1 MAKTATAPT
10 AEKLPMIASQ
20 ATVNQTLNIDP
31 HANTWSD
38 LEKVKVKPLNL
49 DVEYWR
55 PEVEGES
62 KTLVFMELREGDSIP
77 DFNDPENVVEKD
89 CAYLVEKQGDSLQV
103 IRTGS
108 RRLVTA
114 SRNFMIGDVYQ
125 ITFMGKR
132 KNRTNNN
139 LSNFFAI
146 QAVSLG

>member
-1 MAKTATAPT
+1 M
-10 AEKLPMIASQ
+10 
-20 ATVNQTLNIDP
+20 
-31 HANTWSD
+31 
-38 LEKVKVKPLNL
+38 
-49 DVEYWR
+49 
-55 PEVEGES
+55 
-62 KTLVFMELREGDSIP
+62 IP

-89 CAYLVEKQGDSLQV
+89 CAYFVEKQGDSLQV

-114 SRNFMIGDVYQ
+114 SGNFLKGDVYQ

-146 QAVSLG
+146 QAVSV